1 MSTELT
7 PAVKAAAEAIHLYM
21 VMEGETDADVPI
33 EDFAA
38 QAESAVNA
46 AEPHLFVAAYDE
58 AVQALSHLASFSRMD
73 NAPEEFVR
81 GIEEARG
88 LISRQADALSDHL
101 SEEDE

>member
-7 PAVKAAAEAIHLYM
+7 PAVEAAAKAIHLYM
-21 VMEGETDADVPI
+21 VVEGETDADVPF

-38 QAESAVNA
+38 EAEAAVNA

-58 AVQALSHLASFSRMD
+58 AVQALGHLASFSRLD
-73 NAPEEFVR
+73 NAPEGYIR

-88 LISRQADALSDHL
+88 LISRQADALNDHMD
-101 SEEDE
+101 EEGE